1 MSQVLLPSNQA
12 AAAAASSST
21 SEFGDIKQILNSTG
35 PVVNAVLL
43 SATKGTQ
50 SIQVD
55 TTPQKQM
62 VQSILGGAFTFL
74 GQYEDEGVVLMVRKD
89 QGEDLPVNT
98 HKLQPPFQDTTV
110 RGDILVLKVAAEDD
124 ENAVSKSND
133 EFFLNYSV
141 DEYVKFAARTD
152 VVAPVVSM
160 EDDDEEEDIEED
172 DEEEEDDDEEMEGED
187 DSEDEDEAGGFMALL
202 MENVMQRFQQENG
215 RMPDEEELKALE
227 AAISQKLGGG
237 MAEEE

>member
-12 AAAAASSST
+12 AAAAASST

-74 GQYEDEGVVLMVRKD
+74 GQYEDEGVVLMIRKD

-98 HKLQPPFQDTTV
+98 HKLQPPFRDTTV

-160 EDDDEEEDIEED
+160 EDDDDDEDIEED
-172 DEEEEDDDEEMEGED
+172 DEEEDDDDEMEGED

>member
-1 MSQVLLPSNQA
+1 M
-12 AAAAASSST
+12 
-21 SEFGDIKQILNSTG
+21 I
-35 PVVNAVLL
+35 
-43 SATKGTQ
+43 
-50 SIQVD
+50 
-55 TTPQKQM
+55 
-62 VQSILGGAFTFL
+62 
-74 GQYEDEGVVLMVRKD
+74 RKD

-160 EDDDEEEDIEED
+160 EDEEEDIEEDD